1 MQWATGP
8 LVQPSTVRVSMGPFL
23 RAMSL
28 IARNRIPTRKKGTAV
43 ARPSVSGTVWA
54 KTNGLP
60 GRADQRIGTG
70 SLALGF
76 PLSLSAPAPTSA
88 AARSKVSALYSRSGS
103 MPPPRSRRVRGP
115 ERSAFRTVSRTP
127 RRAHLRPPCVAVL
140 PRHELRPFP
149 VEGWRRDSSRARH
162 SISLYGGAKTMSRAD
177 HHPEPNGPNPS
188 TEPSP
193 GPRLDGIHLD
203 PHEPSST
210 SAAPR
215 PGHGAPENHMP
226 CRTLAVRKRS
236 SPMQFPDSDPLPR
249 NPWPSP
255 FLNHPPEQAIGLTRS
270 VPHLAPKLQTLGE
283 SLIAPASWL
292 PFSSAATWAPA
303 ASRTCSP
310 REHAGYDSASI
321 RPLRSSHSGIPM
333 GVRGL
338 WETRLALPLAV
349 ATPWP
354 ADRHGRV
361 PWGWG
366 TLA

>member
-1 MQWATGP
+1 
-8 LVQPSTVRVSMGPFL
+8 
-23 RAMSL
+23 
-28 IARNRIPTRKKGTAV
+28 
-43 ARPSVSGTVWA
+43 
-54 KTNGLP
+54 
-60 GRADQRIGTG
+60 
-70 SLALGF
+70 
-76 PLSLSAPAPTSA
+76 
-88 AARSKVSALYSRSGS
+88 

-193 GPRLDGIHLD
+193 GPQLDGIHLD

-303 ASRTCSP
+303 AASRTCSP
-310 REHAGYDSASI
+310 REHAGHDSASI

-333 GVRGL
+333 RSAAFGK
-338 WETRLALPLAV
+338 LASRFRSPLP
-349 ATPWP
+349 
-354 ADRHGRV
+354 RHGRQTGTGAFHGAGALSPELGAPTDRKLAWSSGLISRSGPSRCQKPDSSRSKPDCQCYACGSGVQATQRRNPIAV
-361 PWGWG
+361 PCMETKMPLMLRTRRSGPPRQKL
-366 TLA
+366 LACTRFFAKI